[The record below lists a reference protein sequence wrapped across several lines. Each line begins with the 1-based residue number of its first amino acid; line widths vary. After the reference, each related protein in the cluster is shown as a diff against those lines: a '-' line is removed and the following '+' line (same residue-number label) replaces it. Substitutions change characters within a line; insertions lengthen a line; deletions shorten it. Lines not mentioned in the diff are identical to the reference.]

1 MKIIITEN
9 QLNELERD
17 WMGQDS
23 EEQYTRLKESLI
35 KRVKDMIKGYGEND
49 KGIDLYGSNEELLI
63 TYIKNHSDR
72 GEVYYNTS
80 LYNLMCKILPH
91 PIWSRHGKY
100 VIADVFESYFPRYRV
115 TRVSTAN
122 FARY

>member
-23 EEQYTRLKESLI
+23 EEQYTRLKESLV

-49 KGIDLYGSNEELLI
+49 KGIDLYDSNEDLLI

-91 PIWSRHGKY
+91 PIWYRHGKY
-100 VIADVFESYFPRYRV
+100 VIADVFETVRR
-115 TRVSTAN
+115 
-122 FARY
+122 

>member
-1 MKIIITEN
+1 MKIIITED

-23 EEQYTRLKESLI
+23 EEQYTRLKESLVN
-35 KRVKDMIKGYGEND
+35 RVKDMIKGYGEND
-49 KGIDLYGSNEELLI
+49 KGIDLYDSNEELLI

-80 LYNLMCKILPH
+80 LYNLMCNILPH
-91 PIWSRHGKY
+91 PIWYRHGKY